1 MNYNEVV
8 SLIGNVTDPKRE
20 WIKRNVGSA
29 FGPGAS
35 ANILWVY
42 AKDTNLCIHVD
53 LQDDSFLAPGGV
65 NRYYRVHYGSELLDS
80 VIFAPADQWQDNHV
94 VGGPDATG
102 CTHAQLPLPESG
114 TTVSRYRYGIARIVN
129 ESEPNLDFAM
139 ATAGFTVAA

>member
-1 MNYNEVV
+1 MNYNEMVL
-8 SLIGNVTDPKRE
+8 LIGNVTDPKRE
-20 WIKRNVGSA
+20 WNKRNVGSA
-29 FGPGAS
+29 LPASGAS

-42 AKDTNLCIHVD
+42 AKDTNLYIHVD

-80 VIFAPADQWQDNHV
+80 VIFAPVD
-94 VGGPDATG
+94 GGPDATG
-102 CTHAQLPLPESG
+102 CTHAQVPSPESG

-139 ATAGFTVAA
+139 ATAGFTVAGA